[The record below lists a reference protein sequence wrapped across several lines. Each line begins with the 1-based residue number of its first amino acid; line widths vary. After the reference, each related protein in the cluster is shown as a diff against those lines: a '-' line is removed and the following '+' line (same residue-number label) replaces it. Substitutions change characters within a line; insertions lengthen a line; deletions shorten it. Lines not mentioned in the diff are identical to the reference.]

1 MKAHKTIR
9 GKIKPVNSS
18 IEFTYLNDLKGYLK
32 EIKKILMD
40 ESNFPGDKNWNIDEE
55 IWRKLK

>member
-18 IEFTYLNDLKGYLK
+18 IEFTYLNDLKGYFN
-32 EIKKILMD
+32 EIAKILME
-40 ESNFPGDKNWNIDEE
+40 ESNSTEVKNRIAAEKN
-55 IWRKLK
+55 